1 MTENRKF
8 LTPLSELI
16 DRLTVDQIKQL
27 LNKDDSQES
36 LKKEMQNIM
45 YDIDQI
51 INDKKT
57 KLDSEIIR
65 MIIILSQINLHIWN
79 LKDRMEKDKNGYD
92 KNLKLAHQIN
102 GIRNQIKNSNS
113 NIELIDENKFIE
125 LSKNIKDFDIIYPC
139 VGENMSFLK
148 KIIKIN
154 NLITNYLVKKEDK
167 FCWQFSN
174 KGYFNFKSNIP
185 KILSQLSLN

>member
-1 MTENRKF
+1 MRA
-8 LTPLSELI
+8 LLLRPISELPI
-16 DRLTVDQIKQL
+16 GSSLYFEIKTFLPGLFLVGDKLAMAHGLEERFPFMDNDLVDFAMKIPVEHKL
-27 LNKDDSQES
+27 GS

-102 GIRNQIKNSNS
+102 GIRNQIKNKLLEKTKDLNQSSKRSNF
-113 NIELIDENKFIE
+113 NTDELNGW
-125 LSKNIKDFDIIYPC
+125 DFD
-139 VGENMSFLK
+139 
-148 KIIKIN
+148 
-154 NLITNYLVKKEDK
+154 
-167 FCWQFSN
+167 
-174 KGYFNFKSNIP
+174 
-185 KILSQLSLN
+185 LNDIG

>member
-45 YDIDQI
+45 HDIDQI

-79 LKDRMEKDKNGYD
+79 LKDKMEKDKNGYD

-102 GIRNQIKNSNS
+102 GSRNQIKNKLLNKTKDLNQSSKRSNF
-113 NIELIDENKFIE
+113 NTDELKGW
-125 LSKNIKDFDIIYPC
+125 DFD
-139 VGENMSFLK
+139 
-148 KIIKIN
+148 
-154 NLITNYLVKKEDK
+154 
-167 FCWQFSN
+167 
-174 KGYFNFKSNIP
+174 
-185 KILSQLSLN
+185 LNDIA

>member
-102 GIRNQIKNSNS
+102 GIRNQIKNKLLEKKKDLNQSSKRSNF
-113 NIELIDENKFIE
+113 NTDELNGW
-125 LSKNIKDFDIIYPC
+125 DFD
-139 VGENMSFLK
+139 
-148 KIIKIN
+148 
-154 NLITNYLVKKEDK
+154 
-167 FCWQFSN
+167 
-174 KGYFNFKSNIP
+174 
-185 KILSQLSLN
+185 LNDIG

>member
-1 MTENRKF
+1 MIKNRKF

-45 YDIDQI
+45 HDIDQI

-79 LKDRMEKDKNGYD
+79 LKDKMEKDKNGYD

-102 GIRNQIKNSNS
+102 GIRNQIKNKLLNKTKDLNQSSKRSNF
-113 NIELIDENKFIE
+113 NTDELKGW
-125 LSKNIKDFDIIYPC
+125 DFD
-139 VGENMSFLK
+139 
-148 KIIKIN
+148 
-154 NLITNYLVKKEDK
+154 
-167 FCWQFSN
+167 
-174 KGYFNFKSNIP
+174 
-185 KILSQLSLN
+185 LNDIV

>member
-45 YDIDQI
+45 HDIDQI

-79 LKDRMEKDKNGYD
+79 LKDKMEKDKNGYD

-102 GIRNQIKNSNS
+102 GIRNQIKNKLLEKTKDLNQSSKRSNF
-113 NIELIDENKFIE
+113 NTDELNGW
-125 LSKNIKDFDIIYPC
+125 DFD
-139 VGENMSFLK
+139 L
-148 KIIKIN
+148 N
-154 NLITNYLVKKEDK
+154 NL
-167 FCWQFSN
+167 
-174 KGYFNFKSNIP
+174 G
-185 KILSQLSLN
+185 

>member
-36 LKKEMQNIM
+36 LKKEMKNIM
-45 YDIDQI
+45 HDIDQI

-79 LKDRMEKDKNGYD
+79 LKDKMEKDKNGYD

-102 GIRNQIKNSNS
+102 GIRNQIKNKLLEKTKDLNQSSKRSNF
-113 NIELIDENKFIE
+113 NTDELNGW
-125 LSKNIKDFDIIYPC
+125 DFD
-139 VGENMSFLK
+139 L
-148 KIIKIN
+148 N
-154 NLITNYLVKKEDK
+154 NI
-167 FCWQFSN
+167 
-174 KGYFNFKSNIP
+174 G
-185 KILSQLSLN
+185 

>member
-79 LKDRMEKDKNGYD
+79 LKDKMEKDKNGYD

-102 GIRNQIKNSNS
+102 GIRNQIKNKLLEKTKDLNQSLKLSNF
-113 NIELIDENKFIE
+113 NTDELKDW
-125 LSKNIKDFDIIYPC
+125 DFDLTDI
-139 VGENMSFLK
+139 G
-148 KIIKIN
+148 
-154 NLITNYLVKKEDK
+154 
-167 FCWQFSN
+167 
-174 KGYFNFKSNIP
+174 
-185 KILSQLSLN
+185 

>member
-36 LKKEMQNIM
+36 LKKEMQSIM

-79 LKDRMEKDKNGYD
+79 LKDKMEKDKNNYD

-102 GIRNQIKNSNS
+102 GIRNQIKNKLLEKTKDLNQSSKRSNF
-113 NIELIDENKFIE
+113 NTDELKGWDID
-125 LSKNIKDFDIIYPC
+125 LTDT
-139 VGENMSFLK
+139 G
-148 KIIKIN
+148 
-154 NLITNYLVKKEDK
+154 
-167 FCWQFSN
+167 
-174 KGYFNFKSNIP
+174 
-185 KILSQLSLN
+185 

>member
-102 GIRNQIKNSNS
+102 GIRNQIKNKLLEKTKDLNQSSKRSNF
-113 NIELIDENKFIE
+113 NTDELNGW
-125 LSKNIKDFDIIYPC
+125 DFD
-139 VGENMSFLK
+139 
-148 KIIKIN
+148 
-154 NLITNYLVKKEDK
+154 
-167 FCWQFSN
+167 
-174 KGYFNFKSNIP
+174 
-185 KILSQLSLN
+185 LNDIG

>member
-102 GIRNQIKNSNS
+102 GIRNQIKNKLLEKTKDLNQSSKRSNF
-113 NIELIDENKFIE
+113 NTDELNGW
-125 LSKNIKDFDIIYPC
+125 DFD
-139 VGENMSFLK
+139 
-148 KIIKIN
+148 
-154 NLITNYLVKKEDK
+154 
-167 FCWQFSN
+167 
-174 KGYFNFKSNIP
+174 
-185 KILSQLSLN
+185 LSDIG